1 MGSLSRIAHVLC
13 TGGAIFYA
21 SDRLWRDLVRF
32 PNSLLQEGNLTLVQR
47 RDCKTSNQVLL
58 SFSFLFVQ
66 IFSNLSTVLYP
77 HLWWSCYVKECVLN
91 IWKPPLAAVW
101 YNSIK
106 SNNGQWL
113 LARTNYKSCL
123 KVKFFPISL
132 SIKGLDKCAFKM
144 GCFLLKIYQFICIG
158 QSWNIEF

>member
-66 IFSNLSTVLYP
+66 IFPRCYYTPILDGLVYVCTFRNPHGPPSSAVL
-77 HLWWSCYVKECVLN
+77 LLLGIIFLVL
-91 IWKPPLAAVW
+91 KRKKTRRREAA
-101 YNSIK
+101 
-106 SNNGQWL
+106 
-113 LARTNYKSCL
+113 
-123 KVKFFPISL
+123 
-132 SIKGLDKCAFKM
+132 
-144 GCFLLKIYQFICIG
+144 
-158 QSWNIEF
+158 QSSEVSDDNDYYGYG